1 MKLRSAPLDDIHQE
15 LEDVLRADGN
25 RLTRVLL
32 FLVNG
37 HYRIHCAL
45 DLSVL
50 RWQNRRDR
58 TTLEERR

>member
-15 LEDVLRADGN
+15 LEDVLRADSG

-32 FLVNG
+32 YVVNG
-37 HYRIHCAL
+37 HYRIHCAI

-58 TTLEERR
+58 ITREEQR